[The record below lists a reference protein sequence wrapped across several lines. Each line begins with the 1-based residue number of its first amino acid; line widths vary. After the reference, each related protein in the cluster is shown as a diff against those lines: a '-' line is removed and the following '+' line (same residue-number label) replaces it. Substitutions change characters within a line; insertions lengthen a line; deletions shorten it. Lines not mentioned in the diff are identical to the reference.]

1 MKLMNRMCELKTA
14 SQMFIFSSRIF
25 INKYKTQVVSIVLLL
40 MVTVLYAGEIT
51 GHVYFLDNGSKQPVV
66 GANVYF
72 HDNSKKVLTDRNGF
86 FSISRDNQKDL
97 VLVAAFTGFKT
108 DSLIIDKTAV
118 VDEVEFVLKE
128 GLQLSSVVVT
138 ANKSDET
145 ISRLSCPK
153 TEIINAEGLMKLPCC
168 NLSQS
173 FENSATVTVG
183 YADAVSGAK
192 QIQLLGL
199 SGIYGQMLGENI
211 PILRGLSSPYG
222 WNHIPGSW
230 LESIQISKGTSSV
243 LNGYE
248 AITGQINLEFKKPD
262 KVEYLYAD
270 AFANAVTDNANTVHM
285 TELNITG
292 SRKVSDKL
300 WTNLLLHGNLQSHVH
315 DTNGDHFMDMPKNNQ
330 ITAFNRWLYVDP
342 ARKLESR
349 TGIRFLY
356 EEINGGQSPLC
367 HKADVYYVTD
377 VINKSFNVYNKTG
390 IFVGKSGQSMAWINS
405 FTYHDLNSYFGS
417 PTTYK
422 LYNGSQT
429 SFYNNLMFNSWIGN
443 KNNQYTAGLSFQSDN
458 YKTYFK
464 DKLAEN
470 NTPLTNINRLE
481 IVPGAY
487 AQYTWTPTRKFTLI
501 AGVREDYNS
510 YAGWLFTPRT
520 NLRYALSNN
529 VIFRLS
535 GGRGFRTPNAIA
547 DNIGLMASTRLFDV
561 AGIEQ
566 LKIEKAWNYGG
577 NATFYI
583 PFKEKEKITVSIDYF
598 HTDFENQA
606 IVDVDRSSND
616 VWFYNSIGK
625 SFANVWQADASF
637 SPFERFDVFAAFRYN
652 QTIVTYT
659 DGAQTYQAEKPMT
672 PRFRGLLNLAYA
684 TKFRKWV
691 FDFTAQLNGPVRLP
705 NKAGYLG
712 ATEYSPTYP
721 VFFAQVTKNTK
732 RFDIY
737 AGLENLTNYRQANP
751 IINYENPFVKGFD
764 ASQVWGPLAGRY
776 IYAGLR
782 LRLGKMY

>member
-1 MKLMNRMCELKTA
+1 MFRFRIGVFLNR
-14 SQMFIFSSRIF
+14 
-25 INKYKTQVVSIVLLL
+25 YKVQVVSIVLL
-40 MVTVLYAGEIT
+40 MVVVVLQAGNIS
-51 GHVYFLDNGSKQPVV
+51 GHVYIPDNKQKKQAAAGV
-66 GANVYF
+66 NIYF
-72 HDNSKKVLTDRNGF
+72 ADKSKKTVTDANGF
-86 FSISRDNQKDL
+86 FILNRD
-97 VLVAAFTGFKT
+97 VAREVILVASLTGYKN
-108 DSLIIDKTAV
+108 DSLIIAETGV
-118 VDEVEFVLKE
+118 VEGVEILLKE
-128 GLQLSSVVVT
+128 GVQLSGVVVT
-138 ANKSDET
+138 ANKTGET
-145 ISRLSCPK
+145 ISRLSVPV
-153 TEIINAEGLMKLPCC
+153 TEIISSEGLMKLPCC

-248 AITGQINLEFKKPD
+248 AITGQINLEFKKPE
-262 KVEYLYAD
+262 KTETFYAD
-270 AFANAVTDNANTVHM
+270 VFSNAATDDAKTLHM
-285 TELNITG
+285 CEANITG
-292 SRKVSDKL
+292 SRKISDKL

-315 DTNGDHFMDMPKNNQ
+315 DSNGDHFMDMPTSNQ
-330 ITAFNRWLYVDP
+330 LTAFNRWLYVDP

-356 EEINGGQSPLC
+356 EEIDGGQSPLC
-367 HKADVYYVTD
+367 HKADVYYITD
-377 VINKSFNVYNKTG
+377 VINKSFNLYNKTG
-390 IFVGKSGQSMAWINS
+390 IFVGKTGQSIAWINS
-405 FTYHDLNSYFGS
+405 ITYHDLNSYFGS

-422 LYNGSQT
+422 LYNGTQT
-429 SFYNNLMFNSWIGN
+429 SYYSNLIFTSWIGN
-443 KNNQYTAGLSFQSDN
+443 KNNQYTAGLSFLSDN
-458 YKTYFK
+458 YKTAFK
-464 DKLAEN
+464 DRLAEN
-470 NTPLTNINRLE
+470 NIPLTGINRLE

-487 AQYTWTPTRKFTLI
+487 AQYTWTPTNKITLI

-510 YAGWLFTPRT
+510 FAGWFFTPRT
-520 NLRYALSNN
+520 NLRYAVNN
-529 VIFRLS
+529 NIILRLS

-561 AGIEQ
+561 AGIQQ

-583 PFKEKEKITVSIDYF
+583 PFKEKEKISVSIDYF

-606 IVDVDRSSND
+606 VVDVDRSPND
-616 VWFYNSIGK
+616 VWFYNSTGK
-625 SFANVWQADASF
+625 SFANVCQVDVSF
-637 SPFERFDVFAAFRYN
+637 SPFERFDVLAAFRYN

-659 DGAQTYQAEKPMT
+659 DGIQTFRAEKPMS
-672 PRFRGLLNLAYA
+672 PRFRGLLNLGYA

-705 NKAGYLG
+705 NKAGYSG
-712 ATEYSPTYP
+712 PTQFSPTYP
-721 VFFAQVTKNTK
+721 VLFAQVTKNTK
-732 RFDIY
+732 RFDVY

-751 IINYENPFVKGFD
+751 VINYENPFIKGFD
-764 ASQVWGPLAGRY
+764 ASQVWGPLVGRY
-776 IYAGLR
+776 IYAGIR

>member
-1 MKLMNRMCELKTA
+1 
-14 SQMFIFSSRIF
+14 MFIFNIRKF
-25 INKYKTQVVSIVLLL
+25 INKHKVQVVSILLL
-40 MVTVLYAGEIT
+40 MIVVAVHADNIS
-51 GHVYFLDNGSKQPVV
+51 GHVYVLLDNKEKKQAAV
-66 GANVYF
+66 GVNVYF
-72 HDNSKKVLTDRNGF
+72 ADKSKRTVTDANGF
-86 FSISRDNQKDL
+86 FSLNRDAAKDI
-97 VLVAAFTGFKT
+97 VLVASLTGYRT
-108 DSLIIDKTAV
+108 DSLIIAEAGEIKG
-118 VDEVEFVLKE
+118 VEFVLKE
-128 GLQLSSVVVT
+128 GVQLSGVVVT
-138 ANKSDET
+138 ANKTEEN
-145 ISRLSCPK
+145 ISRLSVSK
-153 TEIINAEGLMKLPCC
+153 TEIINSEGLMKLPCC

-199 SGIYGQMLGENI
+199 SGVYGQILGENI

-248 AITGQINLEFKKPD
+248 AITGQINLEFKKSD

-270 AFANAVTDNANTVHM
+270 VFANAVTDNANAIHM
-285 TELNITG
+285 TEVNITG
-292 SRKVSDKL
+292 SRKISDKL
-300 WTNLLLHGNLQSHVH
+300 WSNLLLHGNLQSHVH
-315 DTNGDHFMDMPKNNQ
+315 DTNGDHFMDMPKSNQ
-330 ITAFNRWLYVDP
+330 LTAFNRWLYIDP

-356 EEINGGQSPLC
+356 EKIDGGQSPLC

-390 IFVGKSGQSMAWINS
+390 IFVGQSGQSIAWINS
-405 FTYHDLNSYFGS
+405 FTYYDLNSYFGS

-429 SFYNNLMFNSWIGN
+429 SFYSNLMFSSWIGN
-443 KNNQYTAGLSFQSDN
+443 KNNQYTVGLSFQSDN
-458 YKTYFK
+458 YQTYFK
-464 DKLAEN
+464 DRLAEN
-470 NTPLTNINRLE
+470 NIPLTNINRLE

-487 AQYTWTPTRKFTLI
+487 AQYTWTPTRRFTLI
-501 AGVREDYNS
+501 VGLREDYNS
-510 YAGWLFTPRT
+510 FAGWLFTPRT

-535 GGRGFRTPNAIA
+535 GGRGYRTPNAIA
-547 DNIGLMASTRLFDV
+547 DNIGLMASTRLFDI
-561 AGIEQ
+561 AGIQ
-566 LKIEKAWNYGG
+566 KLKIEEAWNYGG

-583 PFKEKEKITVSIDYF
+583 PFKEKDKITVSIDYF
-598 HTDFENQA
+598 HTDFKNQA
-606 IVDVDRSSND
+606 IADVDRNAND
-616 VWFYNSIGK
+616 VWFYNSTAK
-625 SFANVWQADASF
+625 SFANVWQADVSF
-637 SPFERFDVFAAFRYN
+637 SPFERFDVLTAFRYN
-652 QTIVTYT
+652 QTIVTYS
-659 DGAQTYQAEKPMT
+659 DGTQTYRAEKPMT
-672 PRFRGLLNLAYA
+672 PRFRGLLNLGYA

-705 NKAGYLG
+705 NKAGYSR
-712 ATEYSPTYP
+712 TTQYSPTYP

-732 RFDIY
+732 RFDVY

-764 ASQVWGPLAGRY
+764 ASQVWGPLSGRY
-776 IYAGLR
+776 IYAGIR

>member
-1 MKLMNRMCELKTA
+1 MI
-14 SQMFIFSSRIF
+14 IFNNMAFLNYYR
-25 INKYKTQVVSIVLLL
+25 TQIICIVLLQL
-40 MVTVLYAGEIT
+40 VVVTYAGNIN
-51 GHVYFLDNGSKQPVV
+51 GHVYLFNNEGYKQPVV

-72 HDNSKKVLTDRNGF
+72 ADNSKKVVTDRTGF
-86 FSISRDNQKDL
+86 FTISRENKKDV
-97 VLVAAFTGFKT
+97 VLVAAYTGLKP
-108 DSLIIDKTAV
+108 DSLIIYETAG

-128 GLQLSSVVVT
+128 GIQLSSIVVT
-138 ANKSDET
+138 ATKTNET
-145 ISRLSCPK
+145 ISLLSVPK
-153 TEIINAEGLMKLPCC
+153 TEIINSEGLMKLPCC

-199 SGIYGQMLGENI
+199 SGVYGQMLGENI
-211 PILRGLSSPYG
+211 PILRGLSAPYG

-262 KVEYLYAD
+262 KVESFYAD
-270 AFANAVTDNANTVHM
+270 VFANSVTDYAKTLHM
-285 TELNITG
+285 VEANITG

-300 WTNLLLHGNLQSHVH
+300 WTNLLLHGNIQTHVH
-315 DTNGDHFMDMPKNNQ
+315 DSNGDHFMDMPTSNQ
-330 ITAFNRWLYVDP
+330 LTAFNRWLYIDP

-356 EEINGGQSPLC
+356 EEINGGQSPFC

-390 IFVGKSGQSMAWINS
+390 IFVGKPGQSVAWINS

-429 SFYNNLMFNSWIGN
+429 SFYSNLMFTSLIGN
-443 KNNQYTAGLSFQSDN
+443 EKNQYTAGLSFQSDN
-458 YKTYFK
+458 YNTCFK
-464 DKLAEN
+464 DRLAEN
-470 NTPLTNINRLE
+470 NIPLTNINRLE

-501 AGVREDYNS
+501 AGVREDYNTF
-510 YAGWLFTPRT
+510 AGWLFTPRT
-520 NLRYALSNN
+520 NLRYALNN
-529 VIFRLS
+529 NIIFRLS
-535 GGRGFRTPNAIA
+535 GGSGYRTPNAIA

-561 AGIEQ
+561 QGIQQ

-583 PFKEKEKITVSIDYF
+583 PFKENEKIVVSIDYF
-598 HTDFENQA
+598 HTNFVNQA
-606 IVDVDRSSND
+606 IADVDRNSND
-616 VWFYNSIGK
+616 VWFYNSRGK
-625 SFANVWQADASF
+625 SFADVWQADVSF
-637 SPFERFDVFAAFRYN
+637 SPFNRLDVSAAFRYN
-652 QTIVTYT
+652 HTMVTYS
-659 DGAQTYQAEKPMT
+659 DGIQSYLAEKPLM
-672 PRFRGLLNLAYA
+672 PGYRGLLNLAYA
-684 TKFRKWV
+684 TKYRKWV
-691 FDFTAQLNGPVRLP
+691 FDFTAQLNGPMRLP
-705 NKAGYLG
+705 NKAGYFG
-712 ATEYSPTYP
+712 ATQYSPTYP
-721 VFFAQVTKNTK
+721 MFFVQVTKNTK
-732 RFDIY
+732 RFDLY
-737 AGLENLTNYRQANP
+737 AGLENLTNYRQSNP